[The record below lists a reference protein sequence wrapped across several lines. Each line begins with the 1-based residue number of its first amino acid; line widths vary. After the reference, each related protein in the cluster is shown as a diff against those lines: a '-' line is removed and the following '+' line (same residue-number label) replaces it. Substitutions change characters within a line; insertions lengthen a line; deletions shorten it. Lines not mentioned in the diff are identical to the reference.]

1 MAASDV
7 NDHFQLLL
15 YERRISRYRRPTL
28 FLAIL
33 LLGLWFPVSNNFLDW
48 PPPSTAPG
56 LLFSGLISLAF
67 WAFTKLSSRL
77 AYAQPLQDHLRVQTP
92 FYRLKISYRRIHN
105 IRSVDLVK
113 LFPSS
118 ALRRGERWLLKP
130 FYGATAL
137 AIDMHGW
144 PLNPKVLQ
152 LFFSRFFIAVDQ
164 PSFML
169 LVDDWM
175 TLSNLISVRMG
186 PWRASRQERPRRP
199 GISVAD
205 ILRED

>member
-1 MAASDV
+1 MATSDM
-7 NDHFQLLL
+7 NDRFQLLL
-15 YERRISRYRRPTL
+15 YERTISRYRRPTL

-33 LLGLWFPVSNNFLDW
+33 LLGLWFPVSRNFLDW
-48 PPPSTAPG
+48 PPPPTAPG

-67 WAFTKLSSRL
+67 WAFTKLSPRL
-77 AYAQPLQDHLRVQTP
+77 AYAQPHQDHFRVQTP
-92 FYRLKISYRRIHN
+92 FYRLKISYRRILN

-118 ALRRGERWLLKP
+118 TLRRGERWLLKP

-137 AIDMHGW
+137 AIDMRGW
-144 PLNPKVLQ
+144 PLNPKLLP
-152 LFFSRFFIAVDQ
+152 LFFGRLFLAGDQ

-169 LVDDWM
+169 LVEDWM
-175 TLSNLISVRMG
+175 TLSNLISSRMG
-186 PWRASRQERPRRP
+186 PRRASHQERPRRP